1 MPLSFPA
8 IESALVAFVETASGL
23 SGKVV
28 LAMQTAPQPPMP
40 YATVRISGPRPA
52 GGPWPRIIQS
62 FDAAQPAGQEVSL
75 QAVVDEELTVS
86 LQFFTA
92 LTFGAGSARALMAQ
106 VRVALA
112 LQSTL
117 DPLRAAGLALID
129 VGDIHDL
136 SAILETAFQGRAA
149 LDLRFLVA
157 DDVTERT
164 GYVGSVGISG
174 TVSGDGASVT
184 VNKTVTGG

>member
-8 IESALVAFVETASGL
+8 IESALVACVETASGL
-23 SGKVV
+23 TGKVV
-28 LAMQTAPQPPMP
+28 LAPQTAPQPAMP

-62 FDAAQPAGQEVSL
+62 FDAAQPAGQEVGL

-86 LQFFTA
+86 LQVFTP
-92 LTFGAGSARALMAQ
+92 LPYGAASARALMAQ
-106 VRVALA
+106 IRVALA
-112 LQSTL
+112 LSTSL
-117 DPLRAAGLALID
+117 DPLRAAGLALVD
-129 VGDIHDL
+129 VGDIQDL
-136 SAILETAFQGRAA
+136 SALLDTAFQGRAA
-149 LDLRFLVA
+149 MDLRFLVA
-157 DDVTERT
+157 DDVMERT

-174 TVSGDGASVT
+174 TVTTDGSSIT

>member
-1 MPLSFPA
+1 MPLSFPI
-8 IESALVAFVETASGL
+8 IESALVAFIETASGL
-23 SGKVV
+23 TGKVA
-28 LAMQTAPQPPMP
+28 LAMQTAPQLAMP
-40 YATVRISGPRPA
+40 YATVRITGPRPA

-62 FDAAQPAGQEVSL
+62 YDAAQPVGQEVSL

-86 LQFFTA
+86 IQLFTP
-92 LTFGAGSARALMAQ
+92 LTFGAASARALMAQ
-106 VRVALA
+106 LRMALA

-117 DPLRAAGLALID
+117 DPLRDAGLALVD

-157 DDVTERT
+157 DDLTERT
-164 GYVGSVGISG
+164 GYVGSVGVSG
-174 TVSGDGASVT
+174 TVSGDGSSVT
-184 VNKTVTGG
+184 VTKTVSGG